1 LDNPKKEKVD
11 CELVVSSSGLVC
23 GACGMQGWR
32 LEMEDAHIVQN
43 MPSLT
48 SHLLVAVFDGHGGA
62 GAALYAS
69 QNLVKVI
76 EATDQWKT
84 YVAEGKENP
93 QLLGEIMQQSFLNI
107 DSLLRTHQQSSPD
120 SSGCTAVTAMITPEF
135 ILCANAGDSRCVFG
149 YDHQARALSEDHK
162 PYDEGERRRI
172 EAAGGCVQWKRVDG
186 DLAVSRALGDFQY
199 KTRPDLPAK
208 DQKVTCFPDIDVWQR
223 TPQDEVLILGCD
235 GVWDVMSTQEGVN
248 SVTEILEQGEENMLL
263 VAEEL
268 VDIALLKGSRDNISA
283 VVVRFPGA
291 TIGPAETGGVMARR
305 AKREAQ
311 EKLNS
316 A

>member
-1 LDNPKKEKVD
+1 
-11 CELVVSSSGLVC
+11 
-23 GACGMQGWR
+23 
-32 LEMEDAHIVQN
+32 

-208 DQKVTCFPDIDVWQR
+208 DQKVMSQPPSPAYHPHHLSSLQVTCFPDIDVWQR

-268 VDIALLKGSRDNISA
+268 VDIALLKGISRDSYVFSCLIG
-283 VVVRFPGA
+283 FP
-291 TIGPAETGGVMARR
+291 
-305 AKREAQ
+305 
-311 EKLNS
+311 L
-316 A
+316 